1 MAEALSLHELN
12 NLIKLALK
20 ECFPET
26 FWVRAELS
34 EVRTTGA
41 GHCYVEFVEKDNR
54 NGAIVAKMRGN
65 IWANTFRLL
74 KPYFEEETGQPFVS
88 GLKVLVKVTV
98 DFHEVYGPSLTI
110 SDIDPTFTVGDM
122 IRQRLEIIRRL
133 KEEEIFDQNRELT
146 FPVLAQ
152 RLAIISSATAAGF
165 DDFMNQLRNNSG
177 EFVFYSKLFPAL
189 MQGEQAESSILK
201 ALKSIEKQLDAFDVV
216 VIIRGGG
223 AVSDLNCFDSFALAK
238 RCATFPLPIVTG
250 IGHER
255 DESILDM
262 VAHSRMKTPTAAA
275 EFLISCFEES
285 EKNLYELYN
294 TVVSEA
300 KSRVDAE
307 ANRLKNIG
315 FQLSNR
321 SNQIVNNTSANLMNA
336 IHMLKNGVRNQFL
349 KEENR
354 LKEYR
359 YSVNTSVKQRMTK
372 EENRLALFE
381 QTIRLSSPETML
393 RKGFTLTT
401 KNGKA
406 VRSANDL
413 CTGDQIITH
422 FADGAKES
430 IVSK

>member
-1 MAEALSLHELN
+1 
-12 NLIKLALK
+12 
-20 ECFPET
+20 
-26 FWVRAELS
+26 
-34 EVRTTGA
+34 
-41 GHCYVEFVEKDNR
+41 
-54 NGAIVAKMRGN
+54 MRGN

-88 GLKVLVKVTV
+88 GLKVLVKVAV

-110 SDIDPTFTVGDM
+110 TDIDPTFTVGDM
-122 IRQRLEIIRRL
+122 MRQRLEIIRRL
-133 KEEEIFDQNRELT
+133 KEEEVFDQNRELA
-146 FPVLAQ
+146 FPVLPQ
-152 RLAIISSATAAGF
+152 RLAIVSSATAAGF

-201 ALKSIEKQLDAFDVV
+201 ALRQIEKERDAFDVV

-223 AVSDLNCFDSFALAK
+223 AVSDLNCFDSYALAK
-238 RCATFPLPIVTG
+238 RCATFSLPIVTG

-285 EKNLYELYN
+285 EKTLYDLFS
-294 TVVSEA
+294 TVVSEV
-300 KSRVDAE
+300 KSRVE
-307 ANRLKNIG
+307 VESNRLKNIG
-315 FQLSNR
+315 FQLSHR
-321 SNQIVNNTSANLMNA
+321 TQLLIHNQSSKLVNTTFL
-336 IHMLKNGVRNQFL
+336 LKNGVRNQFL

-359 YSVNTSVKQRMTK
+359 YSVNTLVKQRIAK
-372 EENRLALFE
+372 EESRLALFD
-381 QTIRLSSPETML
+381 QTVRLSSPETML

-406 VRSANDL
+406 VRSAKDL
-413 CTGDQIITH
+413 QAGDQIVTH

-430 IVSK
+430 VVSK